1 MAWRIRQ
8 NGVGDKA
15 AWREGEGKMAW
26 GIRQN
31 GVADKAKWRG
41 G

>member
-1 MAWRIRQ
+1 MVLDIRQ
-8 NGVGDKA
+8 NGVADKA
-15 AWREGEGKMAW
+15 KMAW

-31 GVADKAKWRG
+31 GVADKVKRRG